1 MARVARI
8 PLKQQGGSP
17 VVALVA
23 LAALA
28 CASILGLAAWGGARG
43 GGGAVEL
50 FSWGSFAKEQ
60 ASLSKDV
67 EGVISP
73 EKRAAIL
80 KNGHEVVQQLH
91 EFEDMVRPRR
101 AEEAVQRRKT
111 VPMDEELAMMK
122 VQRQMRAEHKFP
134 KDRVVG
140 AGDVT
145 AIVNEGDRA
154 MYDEALGR
162 PAPGALGDSKDSV
175 LYENCE
181 DDSLTAEDADLCQR
195 RAGQIKDLT
204 KAAVAEQI
212 ADSPPVSPKDRKD
225 RDAAMRKFREMEH
238 AKELAAEALVGRE
251 YLQGRMGPGVFK
263 RAKELLRGSGGRQGD
278 AAGVG
283 HESDGDAMHPSSA
296 NQAMM
301 KHAQQRGRRQAQRL
315 AAATH
320 DTEAPGKEDGRGA
333 RGAAGADGDESKT
346 HVAAAVGGARKHL
359 PSFSMPSK
367 AAAGTATRGAGGQ
380 ADKGDDDGAAKRSMA
395 LSRSSEAG
403 ESMGGKNK
411 GKNKGKSE
419 EGRSEKGK
427 SDGGLDFLKDAV
439 ENAEGGKDDAKLK
452 RLEGSITEGE
462 ASLALKKREFRRE
475 LEARQASL
483 MRDFQSEM
491 KEIADGIQLTSGVK
505 EVVEGG
511 GGEGVAATRKHD
523 FDDAESLYR
532 KRAKKAADKA
542 MERAGSSQIIQTIMQ
557 RAEQSRLYQ
566 HPPRADVSDGEQQG
580 VTKQGEAQTLRSALD
595 RQFQEVSGG
604 REKGAVSGHLRGRRH
619 GAIATQ
625 GLRLIAKHGAAPR
638 GRSQRRASSSQ
649 AAAAGASGGGG
660 GGDRRKEAFGRDHV
674 GPGSFKELSADATK
688 YLGEAVSQGQ
698 PTLQKA
704 VGDAL
709 AADLKK
715 GGPQAELHDAETV
728 LCTVERLKTGGCS
741 GASTKGDAAAAGGDA
756 DLSRELKGD
765 AVSIRRQQQGARGD
779 AGGGAMSVPHVP
791 TVASIAS
798 TLASSIGKFFSRGGM
813 SN

>member
-1 MARVARI
+1 MDRLS
-8 PLKQQGGSP
+8 LKQRGGSL

-28 CASILGLAAWGGARG
+28 CASILGLAARGGGGG

-50 FSWGSFAKEQ
+50 FSWENFAKEQ

-101 AEEAVQRRKT
+101 AEVVHRRKT

-154 MYDEALGR
+154 MYDQALGR
-162 PAPGALGDSKDSV
+162 HAPGALGDTKDSA

-212 ADSPPVSPKDRKD
+212 ADSPPVSPEDRKH
-225 RDAAMRKFREMEH
+225 RDAAMRKFREREH

-263 RAKELLRGSGGRQGD
+263 RAKELLRGSGGRQGG
-278 AAGVG
+278 AAGEG
-283 HESDGDAMHPSSA
+283 HDSDGDATHARSA
-296 NQAMM
+296 SQAMM
-301 KHAQQRGRRQAQRL
+301 KHAQQRGRRRAQRPS
-315 AAATH
+315 AATH
-320 DTEAPGKEDGRGA
+320 DADASHDTDAYGKEDGRGA
-333 RGAAGADGDESKT
+333 RAVTGADSDAPYS
-346 HVAAAVGGARKHL
+346 HLAAAAAAVGARKHL
-359 PSFSMPSK
+359 PSSSKPSK
-367 AAAGTATRGAGGQ
+367 AAAATAARKAGGH
-380 ADKGDDDGAAKRSMA
+380 AGRGDDGAAWRSMA
-395 LSRSSEAG
+395 SSRSRKAG
-403 ESMGGKNK
+403 ESMGGKNEN
-411 GKNKGKSE
+411 KNK
-419 EGRSEKGK
+419 EGRSEKDE
-427 SDGGLDFLKDAV
+427 SDAGLDFLKDAV
-439 ENAEGGKDDAKLK
+439 ENAGGGKDEAKLK

-462 ASLALKKREFRRE
+462 ASLALKKREFRHE

-483 MRDFQSEM
+483 MKDFQREM
-491 KEIADGIQLTSGVK
+491 REIADGIQLTSGVE

-523 FDDAESLYR
+523 FDSSESLYR
-532 KRAKKAADKA
+532 KRAKKAAEKA
-542 MERAGSSQIIQTIMQ
+542 MERVGSSQIIQTIMQ

-566 HPPRADVSDGEQQG
+566 HPPRADVSDDEQQG
-580 VTKQGEAQTLRSALD
+580 ATKEGEAQTLRSALD

-619 GAIATQ
+619 AAIATQ
-625 GLRLIAKHGAAPR
+625 GLRLIAQRGAAPS
-638 GRSQRRASSSQ
+638 GQSQQGKSPSQ
-649 AAAAGASGGGG
+649 AAAGGGGASGGGG
-660 GGDRRKEAFGRDHV
+660 GGRREEAFGRDHV

-688 YLGEAVSQGQ
+688 YLGEAVSKGK

-709 AADLKK
+709 AADLKH
-715 GGPQAELHDAETV
+715 GGPKAELHDAVTV

-741 GASTKGDAAAAGGDA
+741 GASAKGDAAAAGGDA

-765 AVSIRRQQQGARGD
+765 AVSIRRQRRGARGG
-779 AGGGAMSVPHVP
+779 AGRGARSVPHVP